1 MPMNEFFWVSGH
13 LGCSAFALTVF
24 TGLWLLLSDL
34 AWRLQNSRIGR
45 LAMVMSIGWIIGA
58 GLILLGFYLGSR

>member
-1 MPMNEFFWVSGH
+1 MNEFSWVSGH
-13 LGCSAFALTVF
+13 LGCGVFALAVF

-34 AWRLQNSRIGR
+34 VWRLQKSRIGR

-58 GLILLGFYLGSR
+58 GMILLEFYLGSR